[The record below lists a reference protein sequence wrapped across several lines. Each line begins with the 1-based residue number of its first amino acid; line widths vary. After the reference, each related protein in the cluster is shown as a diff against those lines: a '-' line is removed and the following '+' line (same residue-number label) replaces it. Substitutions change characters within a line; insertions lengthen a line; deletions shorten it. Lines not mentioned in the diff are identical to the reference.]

1 MGAWVVVVGCGGGGC
16 CGSIFFFLAMGF
28 DFEMGIDCDGGG

>member
-1 MGAWVVVVGCGGGGC
+1 MEVVVVVVQY
-16 CGSIFFFLAMGF
+16 FFFLAMGF